1 MKRTT
6 IVYCLILVFGVA
18 LKVMGSLDICANL
31 LPAAASDVTSFLG
44 YCTIILG
51 ISGLIGQILFRSD
64 PVMQQREKERNDE
77 RNTAIRYRAQ
87 AWAGNVTMMLLTLGS
102 GVSYALNAPKWITW
116 GLLGTAV
123 FDLLLTGVF
132 TLWLRRKM

>member
-6 IVYCLILVFGVA
+6 LVYLLVTVLGVA
-18 LKVMGSLDICANL
+18 LEAMGSLGICANL
-31 LPAAASDVTSFLG
+31 LPAAVSDVTSFLG
-44 YCTIILG
+44 HCTIILG

-77 RNTAIRYRAQ
+77 RNTAIRRRAQ
-87 AWAGNVTMMLLTLGS
+87 AWAGNVTMVLLTLGS

-123 FDLLLTGVF
+123 FNLLLTGAF

>member
-6 IVYCLILVFGVA
+6 LAYCLILVFGVA
-18 LKVMGSLDICANL
+18 LEAVGSLDICANL
-31 LPAAASDVTSFLG
+31 LPAAVSDVTSFLG
-44 YCTIILG
+44 HCTIILG

-77 RNTAIRYRAQ
+77 RSTAIRYRAQ
-87 AWAGNVTMMLLTLGS
+87 AWAGNVTMMLPTLGS

-132 TLWLRRKM
+132 TLWPRR

>member
-6 IVYCLILVFGVA
+6 LVYLLVTVLGVA
-18 LKVMGSLDICANL
+18 LAAVGSLNIEAHF
-31 LPAAASDVTSFLG
+31 LPAAVSDVTSFPG
-44 YCTIILG
+44 HCTIILG

-77 RNTAIRYRAQ
+77 RNTAIRRRAQ

-102 GVSYALNAPKWITW
+102 GVSYALNAPEWITW

-123 FDLLLTGVF
+123 FDLLLTGAF

>member
-6 IVYCLILVFGVA
+6 LAYCLILVFGVA

-31 LPAAASDVTSFLG
+31 LPAAVSDVTSFLG

-77 RNTAIRYRAQ
+77 RNTAIRRRAKAVSGEALQ
-87 AWAGNVTMMLLTLGS
+87 WAVLGAAWLSIALGAPLWVTL
-102 GVSYALNAPKWITW
+102 
-116 GLLGTAV
+116 TAV
-123 FDLLLTGVF
+123 GVF
-132 TLWLRRKM
+132 VGKSVLEWCLMVRYQRQM

>member
-6 IVYCLILVFGVA
+6 LAYCLILVFGVA
-18 LKVMGSLDICANL
+18 LEAMGSLDICANL
-31 LPAAASDVTSFLG
+31 LPAAVSDVTSFLG
-44 YCTIILG
+44 HCTIILG
-51 ISGLIGQILFRSD
+51 IAGLFGQILFRSD

-87 AWAGNVTMMLLTLGS
+87 AWAGNVTMVLLTLGS

-116 GLLGTAV
+116 TLLGVVV
-123 FDLLLTGVF
+123 FNLLLTGAF

>member
-6 IVYCLILVFGVA
+6 LAYCLILVFGVA
-18 LKVMGSLDICANL
+18 LEAMGSLDICVNL
-31 LPAAASDVTSFLG
+31 LPMAASDVTSFLG
-44 YCTIILG
+44 HCTIILG

-77 RNTAIRYRAQ
+77 RNTAIRYRAE
-87 AWAGNVTMMLLTLGS
+87 AWAGNVTMVLLILGS

-116 GLLGTAV
+116 GLLGIAGFNV
-123 FDLLLTGVF
+123 LLSGVF
-132 TLWLRRKM
+132 TLWLRRRM

>member
-6 IVYCLILVFGVA
+6 LAYCLILVLGVA
-18 LKVMGSLDICANL
+18 LEAMGSLDICADL
-31 LPAAASDVTSFLG
+31 LPAAVSDVTSFLG
-44 YCTIILG
+44 HCTIILG
-51 ISGLIGQILFRSD
+51 LSGLIGQILFRSD

-87 AWAGNVTMMLLTLGS
+87 AWAGNVTMMLPTLGS

-123 FDLLLTGVF
+123 FDLLLTGAF

>member
-6 IVYCLILVFGVA
+6 LAYCLILVFGVA
-18 LKVMGSLDICANL
+18 LEAMGSLDICANL
-31 LPAAASDVTSFLG
+31 LPAAVSDVTSFLG
-44 YCTIILG
+44 HCTIILG

-64 PVMQQREKERNDE
+64 PVMQQREKWRNDE

-87 AWAGNVTMMLLTLGS
+87 AWAGNVTMVLLTLGS

-116 GLLGTAV
+116 GLLGVVV
-123 FDLLLTGVF
+123 FNLLLTGAF
-132 TLWLRRKM
+132 TLWLRRRM